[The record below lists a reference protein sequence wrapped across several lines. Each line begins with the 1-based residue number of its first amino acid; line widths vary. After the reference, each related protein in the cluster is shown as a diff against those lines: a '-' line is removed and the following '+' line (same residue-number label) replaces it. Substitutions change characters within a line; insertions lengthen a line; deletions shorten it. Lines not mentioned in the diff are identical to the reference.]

1 MTRVLIG
8 VLLLLSTVLAQATI
22 EAYEFND
29 RELEKRFQALTEELR
44 CPKCQNNNIADSN
57 APLASDLRREVYRMI
72 KDGEAD
78 GEIIDFM
85 VTRYGDFVLYRP
97 PVNET
102 TWLLWYGPF
111 VLLGIGVIVV
121 ILIGLGR
128 RRTRSGGATL
138 DDVERERLK
147 QLLEQDKQR

>member
-1 MTRVLIG
+1 MRRALFA
-8 VLLLLSTVLAQATI
+8 VLLLLSATLAQATI
-22 EAYEFND
+22 EAYEFKD
-29 RELEKRFQALTEELR
+29 SEQEKRFQVLTEELR

-72 KDGEAD
+72 NEGQDD

-97 PVNET
+97 PVNEM

-121 ILIGLGR
+121 VLIAISR
-128 RRTRSGGATL
+128 RRPRAGMTAL
-138 DDVERERLK
+138 DAGEQARLK
-147 QLLEQDKQR
+147 QLLEQDRKE